1 MKILLGTDILL
12 YYIKNM
18 EMVEGISIMFTWM
31 DRIKAKP
38 YVDVSS
44 IAILTHFIAL
54 DSFKE
59 LNRFNVLKSLSP
71 KANSISALEKQILSS
86 DSRNELSLRPLLAQL
101 NYLACNEVD
110 LLITENKE
118 MHSLALNVGIDDRVY
133 SIEEFIE
140 RMCAEHRDL
149 DDMRGVAIRRV
160 RFGSLDIDDRFFNS
174 FKADYEPYYHC
185 WFMSKM
191 NDSVYIAQDGN
202 GCLRGLLKLKC
213 EDMNDDPG
221 DITPRMKPVKRLKIA
236 SLKAHF
242 TGQKLGQRFMRIVF
256 DTAIRNHVEEI
267 YVTLFKNSSQMCRL
281 VGMIEQWGFTFY
293 GYKDGDEQ
301 VYVRDFRKNI
311 AFPPS
316 ASFPYH
322 TSSNGVFIIPIY
334 RSYASRLIPPFGIK
348 EDSADMEPWK
358 YAIKKSLVL
367 REDDKC
373 MKEGS
378 ILLFYQKTSDGTE
391 QCLSAVGIVENV
403 NRNCM
408 TEQMFVNRCRK
419 RSALSDSSLH
429 ECWHKADGM
438 VIVVDFLYAYHASA
452 SNEFPSLQEIGV
464 ATEHFH
470 SQRPIRISEEQY
482 RLLINGTD
490 YEKTFV
496 VD

>member
-18 EMVEGISIMFTWM
+18 EMAESISILFTWM
-31 DRIKAKP
+31 ERIKANP

-44 IAILTHFIAL
+44 IAILTNFISL

-59 LNRFNVLKSLSP
+59 LNRFNVLKSIAP
-71 KANSISALEKQILSS
+71 KANSISALEKQILSYE
-86 DSRNELSLRPLLAQL
+86 DRNELSLRPLLAQL

-110 LLITENKE
+110 LLITENRE
-118 MHSLALNVGIDDRVY
+118 MHTLALKAGIDDCVY

-140 RMCAEHRDL
+140 RMCIEHRDL
-149 DDMRGVAIRRV
+149 DDTRGVAIRRV
-160 RFGSLDIDDRFFNS
+160 RFGSLDIDNKFFNS
-174 FKADYEPYYHC
+174 FKADYEPYYHV
-185 WFMSKM
+185 WFKAKA
-191 NDSVYIAQDGN
+191 NDPVYIAQDGN

-213 EDMNDDPG
+213 EEDDDDTG
-221 DITPRMKPVKRLKIA
+221 EITPRMKPVKRLKIS

-256 DTAIRNHVEEI
+256 DTATKEHVEYI
-267 YVTLFKNSSQMCRL
+267 YITLFKNSNQMRRL
-281 VGMIEQWGFTFY
+281 IGMIEQWGFTFY

-301 VYVRDFRKNI
+301 VYVRDFRKKTT
-311 AFPPS
+311 FPPCTC
-316 ASFPYH
+316 FPYH

-334 RSYASRLIPPFGIK
+334 RSYASQLIPPYGIK
-348 EDSADMEPWK
+348 EDKTDMEPWK

-378 ILLFYQKTSDGTE
+378 ILLFYQKTSDGKE
-391 QCLSAVGIVENV
+391 QSLSAIGIVENV

-408 TEQMFVNRCRK
+408 TQQIFVNRCRK
-419 RSALSDSSLH
+419 RSAFSDSSLH
-429 ECWHKADGM
+429 ECWRKADGK
-438 VIVVDFLYAYHASA
+438 VVVVDFLYVYHTSA
-452 SNEFPSLQEIGV
+452 SNEFSSLQEIGL
-464 ATEHFH
+464 ATDHFH

-482 RLLINGTD
+482 RLLIKGSD
-490 YEKTFV
+490 YEKNFV